1 LPAAIGIVDLTFQCF
16 SGRFAQDC
24 RALFADWQR
33 AGFLLSKR
41 KIVSFRQAV
50 FISEIRDCNCPADAK
65 RCFSD
70 SIIHIE
76 LTGIFLI
83 KKQLIMTIAN
93 INLLAI

>member
-1 LPAAIGIVDLTFQCF
+1 MGIVDLTFQCF
-16 SGRFAQDC
+16 SDRFAQDC

-50 FISEIRDCNCPADAK
+50 FISKIRDCNCPADAK
-65 RCFSD
+65 HCFSD
-70 SIIHIE
+70 GIIHIE

-93 INLLAI
+93 INLFAI